1 MPFARPMAAAWLLM
15 LVPALAVAQ
24 ASSPASTPPNLP
36 DPSDPAAVVPAMA
49 DVAPMSGYLP
59 YQSPT
64 VTPWRQSNAAVAP
77 VQGAHS
83 HGDAHAGHRMPRNA
97 APQPASSASAPLP
110 SAPAPEG
117 DHDHSAH

>member
-24 ASSPASTPPNLP
+24 ASSPAPAPPNLP

-49 DVAPMSGYLP
+49 DVAPMAGYLP

-64 VTPWRQSNAAVAP
+64 VMPWRQSNAAVAP
-77 VQGAHS
+77 AQGAHS
-83 HGDAHAGHRMPRNA
+83 HGDAHAEHRMPHDA
-97 APQPASSASAPLP
+97 APRPASSAAAPQ
-110 SAPAPEG
+110 G
-117 DHDHSAH
+117 DHAHSRH